1 MLSLEL
7 CLKRKR
13 IRSAVQFR
21 SCLFSYAS
29 TGSWWSCDSLHTW
42 SRAAGELCVH
52 YFSAVQSHSS
62 QARRDYWVSIDVS
75 WIAAVTPRSY
85 FEMWHYLRLLQRRW
99 NVFEIKQIK
108 IDQADVQTWK
118 KPVIVVRAALSADP
132 THRQGVK
139 WWQEEQRGEKLA
151 QDQVHLT
158 DFLAG
163 CFILCDTPLCS
174 KYVPVNQ
181 IILYLDEVFSRWAWL
196 YQKLFKSRTKDTFGR
211 FFQNN
216 TLTSRN
222 WSAAFIHP

>member
-7 CLKRKR
+7 CLKRKQ

-29 TGSWWSCDSLHTW
+29 TGSWSSCDSLHTW

-62 QARRDYWVSIDVS
+62 QP
-75 WIAAVTPRSY
+75 AVIIECRSMFFGSQPLPRALILKSDIISGC
-85 FEMWHYLRLLQRRW
+85 FSLGETSSKLNKSKFTRLML
-99 NVFEIKQIK
+99 K
-108 IDQADVQTWK
+108 TWK
-118 KPVIVVRAALSADP
+118 KSVIVVRAAASADP

-163 CFILCDTPLCS
+163 CFIRCDTPLCS

-196 YQKLFKSRTKDTFGR
+196 YQK
-211 FFQNN
+211 
-216 TLTSRN
+216 
-222 WSAAFIHP
+222 

>member
-29 TGSWWSCDSLHTW
+29 TGSWSSCDSLHTW

-108 IDQADVQTWK
+108 IYQADVED
-118 KPVIVVRAALSADP
+118 L
-132 THRQGVK
+132 
-139 WWQEEQRGEKLA
+139 EETCDCGPCCSVCWPDTQ
-151 QDQVHLT
+151 
-158 DFLAG
+158 AG
-163 CFILCDTPLCS
+163 CEVVTGGAERREVGSRSSSSHWLFSWMLYSMWYTALFQIRPSEPDYSLLGWSFLPLGGTLS
-174 KYVPVNQ
+174 KVV
-181 IILYLDEVFSRWAWL
+181 
-196 YQKLFKSRTKDTFGR
+196 
-211 FFQNN
+211 
-216 TLTSRN
+216 
-222 WSAAFIHP
+222 